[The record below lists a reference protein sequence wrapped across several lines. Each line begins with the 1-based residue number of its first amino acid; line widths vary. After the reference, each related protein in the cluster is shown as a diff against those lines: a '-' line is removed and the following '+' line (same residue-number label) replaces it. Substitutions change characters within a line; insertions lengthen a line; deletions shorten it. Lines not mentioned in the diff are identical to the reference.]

1 LFGLLIILG
10 LILLISFKP
19 FIIYLMTGILTVIFA
34 IELIRELI
42 GLPKID

>member
-1 LFGLLIILG
+1 
-10 LILLISFKP
+10 
-19 FIIYLMTGILTVIFA
+19 MTGILTVIFA